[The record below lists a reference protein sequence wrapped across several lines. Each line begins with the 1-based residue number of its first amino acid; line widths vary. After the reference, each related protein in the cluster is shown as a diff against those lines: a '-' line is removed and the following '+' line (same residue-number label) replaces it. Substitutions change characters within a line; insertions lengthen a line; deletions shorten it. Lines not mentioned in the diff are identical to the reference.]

1 MKKIIVILGP
11 TATGKSDLAVRL
23 ARQLRGEVIS
33 ADSRQ
38 VYRGLDIGTGKITKR
53 EMRGVPHHL
62 LDIASPRRVFS
73 VAKWQK
79 LAEKKMAEIFS
90 RGHLPIICGGTGL
103 YIQSITNN
111 VVFPEVAPDWKLRK
125 KLNDKSAD
133 ELFKILKKLDPERA
147 KKIDAKNP
155 VRLIRA
161 IEIAKSLGKVPPRDM
176 SKKRFD
182 ILQIG
187 LILPPDKL
195 KEKIEKRLEKRIRSG
210 MLVEAQRLHKKG
222 LSWKRMF
229 ELGLEYRYQSLFL
242 QKKNSKKEFIEKLST
257 EIRQYA
263 RRQMTWFKRDKKIHW
278 FSPDEFKKIERTAI
292 DFLKSQ
298 E

>member
-242 QKKNSKKEFIEKLST
+242 QKKNSVGFTIFTFSYFSIESRSLSLV
-257 EIRQYA
+257 I
-263 RRQMTWFKRDKKIHW
+263 K
-278 FSPDEFKKIERTAI
+278 
-292 DFLKSQ
+292 
-298 E
+298 